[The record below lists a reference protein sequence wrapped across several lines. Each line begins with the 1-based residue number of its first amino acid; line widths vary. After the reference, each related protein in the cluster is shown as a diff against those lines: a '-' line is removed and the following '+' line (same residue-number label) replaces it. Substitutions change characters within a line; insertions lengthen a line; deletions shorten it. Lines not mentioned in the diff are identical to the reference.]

1 MSQYAYEVNGQLVPA
16 ERFYEVACDPR
27 RSVVV
32 EACAGAGKTWM
43 LVSRVL
49 RALLDGVPPQQILAI
64 TFTKK
69 AAGEMRERLHSWL
82 RDFSQLD
89 EARGAVELRIR
100 GVAPDQIPAMVPR
113 LRQLYETWLDEGRGV
128 DIHTIHGWFSRLV
141 KAAPLD
147 LLNELGLPPE
157 LMLVE
162 DTAEYWPELWGRF
175 LRRLDA
181 LSPTRRKPASEADPA
196 VDPGQCGDELGSPF
210 DAFMHVVRE
219 VGRFNAEAWLHT
231 ALNNRLELSLAD
243 QAGQLVGSVDSVG
256 DWSLQWAGLDH
267 PVQALARASVTE
279 HLWALAR
286 QLATAKGAKAQKA
299 GVAIEQA
306 LGLADPHQQAA
317 ALCRAL
323 LTDAGEP
330 RKQLGDGADLQW
342 AQDWL
347 MDLQKALV
355 QFEAHRLHGHM
366 VCLSRLLFDEYARF
380 KTERG
385 LADMV
390 DLELAAARLLSDPVL
405 SGWIQERL
413 DSQVRQLLMDEFQD
427 TSPLQW
433 QTLKAWLEGYA
444 GAGGGHSGRQA
455 ISVFLV
461 GDPKQSI
468 YRFRRA
474 DPRVFGAAKDFILQ
488 ALDGDLLAC
497 DHTRRNAPGII
508 DALNKVMGQ
517 ACGQGVFAGFR
528 AHTTASEAPSRI
540 RVLPTVMRPD
550 KVRAE
555 LSDEWR
561 DSLHTPRELA
571 KTGIKEIEAAQVAD
585 AVASLIAHE
594 GLTPSEIFVLSRK
607 RATLTMVA
615 QALDEQGVPHI
626 APEDTLLI
634 DTPEVRD
641 LVAVLDVLVSP
652 HHDLALGHALKSPL
666 FGATDDELLALAH
679 AVRQGKGRLSWWD
692 ALMRFAQADGRE
704 GAPASPASL
713 SRAAH
718 LLQAWA
724 QAALTAPPHD
734 LLQRI
739 VSEGDVRARLSAC
752 VQPSRRV
759 QALFHV
765 DALLS
770 QSLEMDAGRD
780 ATPYRWVRALKRL
793 PLSLPPRAQPDA
805 VQLLTIHGAKGLE
818 AKVVFMVDTDP
829 EPARKDSYAL
839 MVDWP
844 QSDAHPRRCAFI
856 RSQSNPPPSL
866 AATLADDHEADLR
879 EELNALYVALT
890 RAREQLVFSRTQPRG
905 SAVGSWWQRLV
916 ASGALDP
923 EQVWQPA
930 QLAQPASAAEPVG
943 SSGQAAGTTS
953 WLALP
958 GLQPRVCAVETGD
971 APSAP
976 PPSSVQQL
984 LGQVV
989 HRVLEWLTPLPMAQR
1004 SAQRIERATV
1014 AAAKALQL
1022 EAQHHGAALHLATT
1036 ILRAP
1041 ALQAWLD
1048 PARLAWAGNEVALH
1062 DQGQLL
1068 RIDRLVAV
1076 PDPLLENARQWWVLD
1091 YKLQHRP
1098 QALEAYREQM
1108 RRYVAAVQTLQP
1120 GEQVR
1125 AAFIT
1130 GAGEWVPLDDL
1141 A

>member
-1 MSQYAYEVNGQLVPA
+1 MSQSAYEVNGRRVPP

-43 LVSRVL
+43 LVSRIL
-49 RALLDGVPPQQILAI
+49 RALLDGVPPNQILAI

-82 RDFSQLD
+82 RDFAHLD
-89 EARGAVELRIR
+89 EAGRAHELGIR
-100 GVAPDQIPAMVPR
+100 GVPAEQIPALTQR
-113 LRQLYETWLDEGRGV
+113 LPQLYDTWLNEGRGV

-157 LMLVE
+157 LSLVE
-162 DTAEYWPELWGRF
+162 DTAEHWPELWGRF
-175 LRRLDA
+175 LRRVDA
-181 LSPTRRKPASEADPA
+181 LAPHRHKADQPAEPEQPEDGPYA
-196 VDPGQCGDELGSPF
+196 
-210 DAFMHVVRE
+210 AFMHVVRE
-219 VGRFNAEAWLHT
+219 VGRFNTEAWLRT
-231 ALNNRLELSLAD
+231 ALNNRLELTLAD
-243 QAGQLVGSVDSVG
+243 QAGCLADSVDGVG
-256 DWSLQWAGLDH
+256 DWSLAWAGLDH
-267 PVQALARASVTE
+267 PTDALQRASVNA
-279 HLWALAR
+279 HFWALAR
-286 QLATAKGAKAQKA
+286 QLATAKGVKAQKA

-306 LGLADPHQQAA
+306 LGLAEVHQQAA
-317 ALCRAL
+317 ALCKAL

-330 RKQLGDGADLQW
+330 RKQLGDMADLQW

-347 MDLQKALV
+347 MDLQKAQT
-355 QFEAHRLHGHM
+355 QFDAHRLHAHM
-366 VCLSRLLFDEYARF
+366 VSLSRLLFDEYARF
-380 KTERG
+380 KMERG

-390 DLELAAARLLSDPVL
+390 DLELAAARLLADPVL

-433 QTLKAWLEGYA
+433 QTLRAWLEGYA
-444 GAGGGHSGRQA
+444 GAGGGHSGQQP

-474 DPRVFGAAKDFILQ
+474 DPRVFGAAKDFLLQ
-488 ALDGDLLAC
+488 AFNGDLLAC

-508 DALNKVMGQ
+508 EALNKVMGQ
-517 ACGQGVFAGFR
+517 ACEQGAFPGFR
-528 AHTTASEAPSRI
+528 AHTTASQAASSV
-540 RVLPTVMRPD
+540 RVLPSVMRPD
-550 KVRAE
+550 KAQAE
-555 LSDEWR
+555 AADQWR

-571 KTGIKEIEAAQVAD
+571 KTGIKEIEAAQVAQ
-585 AVASLIAHE
+585 AVAALVADE
-594 GLTPSEIFVLSRK
+594 GVTPSEIFVLSRK
-607 RATLTMVA
+607 RATLAMVA

-666 FGATDDELLALAH
+666 FGAGDGELLYLAE
-679 AVRQGKGRLSWWD
+679 AVRRAKGRLSWRE
-692 ALMRFAQADGRE
+692 ALAEAAQAE
-704 GAPASPASL
+704 ACPAAL
-713 SRAAH
+713 RRAAQ
-718 LLQAWA
+718 LLQAWSE
-724 QAALTAPPHD
+724 AARTAPPHD
-734 LLQRI
+734 LLERI
-739 VSEGDVRARLSAC
+739 VSEGEVRARLSAC
-752 VQPSRRV
+752 VPPSRRA

-793 PLSLPPRAQPDA
+793 PLNLPPRAQPDA

-839 MVDWP
+839 MVEWP
-844 QSDAHPRRCAFI
+844 QTDAHPRRCAFI
-856 RSQSNPPPSL
+856 RSQGKPPPSL
-866 AATLADDHEADLR
+866 ASALEADHEADLR

-890 RAREQLVFSRTQPRG
+890 RAREQLVLSRTQPRG
-905 SAVGSWWQRLV
+905 SAGGSWWQRL
-916 ASGALDP
+916 ADSGAMDP
-923 EQVWQPA
+923 QQVWQPED
-930 QLAQPASAAEPVG
+930 QRPVPAPANED
-943 SSGQAAGTTS
+943 QAHTT

-958 GLQPRVCAVETGD
+958 ALQPRPDTAADTNLESLTGI
-971 APSAP
+971 A
-976 PPSSVQQL
+976 PSSVQQL

-989 HRVLEWLTPLPMAQR
+989 HRVLEWLTPLPVAQR
-1004 SAQRIERATV
+1004 TAQRIERA
-1014 AAAKALQL
+1014 ASSAAKALQL
-1022 EAQHHGAALHLATT
+1022 GAEHHGAALHLAGV
-1036 ILRAP
+1036 ILHSP

-1048 PARLAWAGNEVALH
+1048 PAQLAWAGNEVALL

-1076 PDPLLENARQWWVLD
+1076 KTPEGGRQWWVLD

-1098 QALEAYREQM
+1098 QALEVYRAQL
-1108 RRYVAAVQTLQP
+1108 RRYVAAVQALQP
-1120 GEQVR
+1120 GEAVR

-1130 GAGEWVPLDDL
+1130 GAGEWVPLEEPV
-1141 A
+1141 